1 MMSVSRLP
9 EPALYQGRVMHQR
22 LRPFRHRFVYRVFS
36 LLLDLDRLEES
47 GRRLRLLAIERPGVM
62 SFCAADHGARDGS
75 PLRPWVERELA
86 AHGLGHAAE
95 RIFLLCFP
103 RVLGYV
109 FNPLSVYWCYGPDEG
124 LGAIIYEVKNTF
136 GEQRAYVLPVAA
148 GRPADAPIR
157 QGCAKDLYVSPFIA
171 MAAGYRFKLS
181 PPGERVSIAIQEE
194 VEAGAQLVAT
204 LTAERRPLTD
214 RALALAMLGQP
225 LMTYKVIAGIHWEA
239 MKLWWKGAKLQP
251 RDPQSGAYASS
262 SAHGIGISGETTKL
276 ERH

>member
-1 MMSVSRLP
+1 MSPSHMP
-9 EPALYQGRVMHQR
+9 EPGLYQGQVMHQR

-36 LLLDLDRLEES
+36 LLLDLDRLDET
-47 GRRLRLLAIERPGVM
+47 GRRLRLLAVERPGIM
-62 SFCAADHGARDGS
+62 SFRAADHGPRDGT

-86 AHGLGHAAE
+86 ARGLGDAAE

-109 FNPLSVYWCYGPDEG
+109 FNPLSIYYCYGPGER
-124 LGAIIYEVKNTF
+124 LGAIVYEVKNTF
-136 GEQRAYVLPVAA
+136 GEQRAYVLPVEVD
-148 GRPADAPIR
+148 RPADAPIR
-157 QGCAKDLYVSPFIA
+157 QGCAKGLYVSPFIA

-181 PPGERVSIAIQEE
+181 PPGERLSVVIQEE
-194 VEAGAQLVAT
+194 VAEGALLVAT
-204 LTAERRPLTD
+204 LTAERRPFTD
-214 RALALAMLGQP
+214 RALARALLRQP

-251 RDPQSGAYASS
+251 RDPRSATYASS
-262 SAHGIGISGETTKL
+262 SAHGIGVSGETAKP